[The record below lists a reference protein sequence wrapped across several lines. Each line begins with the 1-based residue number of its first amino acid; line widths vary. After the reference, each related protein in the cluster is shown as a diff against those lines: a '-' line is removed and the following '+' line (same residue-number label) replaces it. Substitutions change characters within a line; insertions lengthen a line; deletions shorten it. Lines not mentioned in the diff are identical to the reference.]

1 MGVYWGGAREFL
13 KYNPTERQIREPRV
27 LIQNSIADQKR
38 SDLIEEEIPLVLM
51 ELIAKLPVV
60 GSVGSREQL
69 AKFRKMRQTVK
80 TIQDDLEHFI
90 DHWVIYDNKTLQQ
103 VFAAMSPEE

>member
-38 SDLIEEEIPLVLM
+38 SDFIEEQIPLALM
-51 ELIAKLPVV
+51 DLIARLPVV

-69 AKFRKMRQTVK
+69 AKFHKVRATV
-80 TIQDDLEHFI
+80 
-90 DHWVIYDNKTLQQ
+90 
-103 VFAAMSPEE
+103 